1 MKLLDDM
8 TEMPDYTAIGPTTLI
23 NEDENIQKDS
33 DQVNVANKV
42 EAPEASDENLADPA
56 PETTGL
62 LLEQQRLLQVDFQ
75 ERLEKELI
83 EQHAQ

>member
-33 DQVNVANKV
+33 DQVNVANKQDDN
-42 EAPEASDENLADPA
+42 EKKADPTQ
-56 PETTGL
+56 PDLESTGL